1 MRGRGLQVHPALRAR
16 KLKMPP
22 ALDNKTDVSKHP
34 AWRILPHDHK
44 FFLEMIPMYRSRT
57 QCSVALG
64 KDQRWCE
71 VQVRNYPQFGEMVK
85 IRETQTGTIPGF
97 TEVLRGE
104 IVMRLLRTLRGEDD
118 KLALKAAEM
127 LEKAYA
133 RQERN
138 LRRPDRDPLGD
149 HPTLHTNED
158 PGNGEW
164 ETQEAPELRL
174 G

>member
-1 MRGRGLQVHPALRAR
+1 MRGKGLQVHPALKAR

-34 AWRILPHDHK
+34 AWRVLPYDHK
-44 FFLEMIPMYRSRT
+44 VFLEMLPMYRSRT
-57 QCSVALG
+57 QCSVGLQ
-64 KDQRWCE
+64 KPETWCE
-71 VQVRNYPQFGEMVK
+71 DQVRNYPQFGEMVK
-85 IRETQTGTIPGF
+85 IRESQTGSIPGF
-97 TEVLRGE
+97 AEVIGGS
-104 IVMRLLRTLRGEDD
+104 IVARMFQMLQGEDD
-118 KLALKAAEM
+118 KLAFKAAEM
-127 LEKAYA
+127 LERYYA

-164 ETQEAPELRL
+164 ETQEAPELKL